1 MTHLTFLFSENSNIY
16 PKNVDCNRPP
26 PFPCKIIIKQINNS
40 IQDIFL
46 MGFKFEQYVYFLVKN
61 TLNFYLFQQS
71 LYTIKFV
78 LYIYIYLLEHT
89 SYQYSQ
95 DISTLLEPLV
105 GYYVASHCSTSYTID
120 SSHFSTISMLQF
132 PHFQFS
138 DILKFFHQV

>member
-78 LYIYIYLLEHT
+78 LYIYIYIFWNT
-89 SYQYSQ
+89 QA
-95 DISTLLEPLV
+95 ISTVRILVHYLSHQLDTMWRVIALHLTQQIPL
-105 GYYVASHCSTSYTID
+105 
-120 SSHFSTISMLQF
+120 ISAPF
-132 PHFQFS
+132 PCCN
-138 DILKFFHQV
+138 FHISNSVTF